1 VGQVID
7 SELIYRKL
15 AELERYTEQLK
26 KHQGITVKKL
36 ENDLDQL
43 WIIEHGLQ
51 LCIQLVLDI
60 GNHIIAAEGLSIN
73 EYADIFPALA
83 KLEVIPEEYT
93 LSIKGMP
100 GLRNILVHEY
110 SELDENILI
119 DVINNRLED
128 FVLFSR
134 FIIRFLQ
141 K

>member
-1 VGQVID
+1 MVD
-7 SELIYRKL
+7 SELVYRKL

-26 KHQGITVKKL
+26 KHQGLTAAQL
-36 ENDLDQL
+36 ESDLDQL
-43 WIIEHGLQ
+43 WVIEHGLQ

-60 GNHIIAAEGLSIN
+60 GNHIIAAEGLTIN
-73 EYADIFPALA
+73 EYADIIPALA
-83 KLEVIPEEYT
+83 KLDVIPENFI

-134 FIIRFLQ
+134 YVIQYLQ
-141 K
+141 R